1 MHGLD
6 VDGARAQKC
15 RRVWWTVYILDR
27 QMSSL
32 MGVPMA
38 VPDNEITAPLPT
50 FPGDVRRSMALEI
63 QVKLCRVLAQI
74 LSSRFGMIMLK
85 DLADGKSRVWC

>member
-6 VDGARAQKC
+6 VDGPHAQKC

-38 VPDNEITAPLPT
+38 ISDDEITAPLLAFPT
-50 FPGDVRRSMALEI
+50 DARRSKALEI
-63 QVKLCRVLAQI
+63 QIKLCQILAQI
-74 LSSRFGMIMLK
+74 HSSMLGCLVLK
-85 DLADGKSRVWC
+85 PVADESSCVWS